1 MDSNIHATQQ
11 ETQEQLDFR
20 PNPNYQSRRAYD
32 ISGSVRAGQPSMHK
46 KTSADSVA
54 AIDLKPGDQVEH
66 RAFGHGMIT
75 SCRPMGGD
83 VLLEI
88 TFDQVGT
95 KRLMAKSAMKF
106 MTKQD

>member
-1 MDSNIHATQQ
+1 MDSNIHTTQQ
-11 ETQEQLDFR
+11 EEQEQLDFR
-20 PNPNYQSRRAYD
+20 PNPHYQSRRAYD
-32 ISGSVRAGQPSMHK
+32 ISGSFRTRQSAVSK
-46 KTSADSVA
+46 KKPAESVA

-66 RAFGHGMIT
+66 KAFGHGMIT

-88 TFDQVGT
+88 TFDKVGT